1 MTHSPSSAQSVEHCI
16 NCGMAVDPKCKC
28 SLGRAAASAHNEVEQ
43 YVLSVLPSVYYMD
56 PPDGGSV
63 TVLEQLRRM
72 ADDASKY
79 RAAASA
85 QATDA
90 LVDDLSTLVVRLASA
105 LRKTLPDSDLPVK
118 ALDYL
123 YRKDLSPSVLRGGVS
138 GEFAQTPATPPSP
151 DAREAGGGVWLSVD
165 QLADIRRAA
174 VVIREN
180 SYPCPDKPHSNWAL
194 AERIDALLRE
204 AGK

>member
-1 MTHSPSSAQSVEHCI
+1 MTHSPSSAQSAFERALQETYR
-16 NCGMAVDPKCKC
+16 MVDPLNPPPSGTYYRGQHEGIIAALKTIRANFD
-28 SLGRAAASAHNEVEQ
+28 RAAASV
-43 YVLSVLPSVYYMD
+43 
-56 PPDGGSV
+56 
-63 TVLEQLRRM
+63 
-72 ADDASKY
+72 
-79 RAAASA
+79 
-85 QATDA
+85 QATE
-90 LVDDLSTLVVRLASA
+90 LTQFQVSA
-105 LRKTLPDSDLPVK
+105 
-118 ALDYL
+118 
-123 YRKDLSPSVLRGGVS
+123 GGKWTAVTQAQYEAWS
-138 GEFAQTPATPPSP
+138 GTKRIANGATPPSP